1 MLSLIKILTRLG
13 DRQHLV
19 REKAYEELTQS
30 NFDAEE
36 AEVCINYIT
45 MMYNSQRWE
54 DRFGAIRASVVLTK
68 TSF

>member
-19 REKAYEELTQS
+19 REKAFEEFALLT
-30 NFDAEE
+30 FDSDE

-54 DRFGAIRASVVLTK
+54 DRFGAIRASVVLAK
-68 TSF
+68 NCF

>member
-19 REKAYEELTQS
+19 REKALEEFALLT
-30 NFDAEE
+30 FDSDE

-45 MMYNSQRWE
+45 MMYNSRRWE
-54 DRFGAIRASVVLTK
+54 DRFGAIRASVVLANTC
-68 TSF
+68 F